1 MTENTIKE
9 STRYDRQ
16 IRVWGAEAQFRL
28 QNAKVLIIN
37 FTNLNVEVA
46 KNLVLAGVHVTI
58 ADNRVVSLNDLAN
71 NFFLSME
78 DVGRPITEAVVG
90 RVQELNTLVTVKTV
104 NAPSSS
110 LAI

>member
-37 FTNLNVEVA
+37 FTNLNVEV
-46 KNLVLAGVHVTI
+46 
-58 ADNRVVSLNDLAN
+58 RFSVSL
-71 NFFLSME
+71 
-78 DVGRPITEAVVG
+78 V
-90 RVQELNTLVTVKTV
+90 
-104 NAPSSS
+104 SSKDS
-110 LAI
+110 W